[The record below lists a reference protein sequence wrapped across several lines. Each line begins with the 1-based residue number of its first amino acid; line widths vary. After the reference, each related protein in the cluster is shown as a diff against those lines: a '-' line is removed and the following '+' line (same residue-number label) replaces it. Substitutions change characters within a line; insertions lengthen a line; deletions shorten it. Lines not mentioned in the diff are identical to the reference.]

1 MIRWS
6 SNSKILTEARVV
18 AECEAVLGP
27 TLALVPPLPVP
38 LLAVNAAV
46 AREVALGAELV
57 RLVGERA
64 LAAHEALHAEG
75 LSNKGGMVVN
85 DQ

>member
-1 MIRWS
+1 
-6 SNSKILTEARVV
+6 
-18 AECEAVLGP
+18 
-27 TLALVPPLPVP
+27 VPPLPVP

-57 RLVGERA
+57 RFVGERA

-75 LSNKGGMVVN
+75 LSNEGVVVN
-85 DQ
+85 GQCLGGNWVFEYGREGAY

>member
-1 MIRWS
+1 M
-6 SNSKILTEARVV
+6 
-18 AECEAVLGP
+18 
-27 TLALVPPLPVP
+27 PPLPVP
-38 LLAVNAAV
+38 LLAVDAAV

-75 LSNKGGMVVN
+75 LSNEGGVVDGQRLGGN
-85 DQ
+85 WVFEYGRAGAY

>member
-46 AREVALGAELV
+46 AREVAF
-57 RLVGERA
+57 
-64 LAAHEALHAEG
+64 
-75 LSNKGGMVVN
+75 
-85 DQ
+85 

>member
-1 MIRWS
+1 M
-6 SNSKILTEARVV
+6 
-18 AECEAVLGP
+18 
-27 TLALVPPLPVP
+27 PPLPVP
-38 LLAVNAAV
+38 LLAVDAAV

-75 LSNKGGMVVN
+75 LSNEGGMVVN
-85 DQ
+85 GQ

>member
-1 MIRWS
+1 M
-6 SNSKILTEARVV
+6 
-18 AECEAVLGP
+18 
-27 TLALVPPLPVP
+27 
-38 LLAVNAAV
+38 
-46 AREVALGAELV
+46 

-64 LAAHEALHAEG
+64 FAAHEALHAEG